1 MLNCY
6 YSEKVLG
13 LQGVEIKN
21 IENTEK
27 EIYIEV
33 ELKRRPHRCPACG
46 QETDRIHDYRR
57 QSVKDIPAYGKA
69 VFLLL
74 RKRRYVC
81 PCGKRFFEENTFLSR
96 YQRMTAR
103 KIAYAIS
110 SLRKCR
116 SYTSVSEE
124 HGVSV
129 STILRLFNHVRYPR
143 PKHLP
148 VALGIDEFKGN
159 SGGEKFHCIL
169 TDLETGT
176 VIDILKTRYKHELY
190 DYFKKYSREERSK
203 VRYFVSD
210 MYKTYADVAKTW
222 FPDAVHIIDKY
233 HWVRQMSFAFER
245 VRKAVQK
252 KFSKTHRIYFKH
264 SRKLLLKRWKDL
276 QDEQKQQVNVMLY
289 ASAELST
296 AYRNAQKLD
305 RGRSRQRNYT
315 LRQMR
320 LYIQTLVLAHRAV
333 IQVPI
338 YKRFHRG
345 LQQQD
350 QGAKAQCLRPAKL
363 RTLPLQDPL
372 HLSIAVLCT
381 AYAEKGSEKLHFAT
395 LRFVFHCLLFF
406 ILSLFVFLYPNY

>member
-33 ELKRRPHRCPACG
+33 ELKRRLHRCPACG

-57 QSVKDIPAYGKA
+57 QIVKDIPAYGKA

-176 VIDILKTRYKHELY
+176 VIDILKTRCKHELY

-296 AYRNAQKLD
+296 AYHLKERLYNILDDTPPEAFEETLKSWIEDAADSGITPFVKCAYTYRHWFSPIVQSYKYRYTNGFTEGCNNKIKVLKRNAYGLQNFG
-305 RGRSRQRNYT
+305 RFRSRI
-315 LRQMR
+315 
-320 LYIQTLVLAHRAV
+320 LYIFQ
-333 IQVPI
+333 
-338 YKRFHRG
+338 
-345 LQQQD
+345 
-350 QGAKAQCLRPAKL
+350 
-363 RTLPLQDPL
+363 
-372 HLSIAVLCT
+372 
-381 AYAEKGSEKLHFAT
+381 
-395 LRFVFHCLLFF
+395 
-406 ILSLFVFLYPNY
+406 